1 MARAADHFTSL
12 TRSMLGFAVRTVP
25 NCKTC
30 LLFRVQIALDF
41 AGFANFIPNFFFG
54 FTSHAVPRVRQILP
68 SFGAVSA
75 WLQTLVAPHVPGLAA
90 GVIVKACRALP

>member
-1 MARAADHFTSL
+1 M
-12 TRSMLGFAVRTVP
+12 
-25 NCKTC
+25 
-30 LLFRVQIALDF
+30 ALDF
-41 AGFANFIPNFFFG
+41 AGFANFFFG